1 MPKQRIWAIA
11 YPIAFGLMIFLN
23 YWSAT
28 NVGIVADNNQAIIQP
43 AGFAFSIWGLIYIL
57 LFIWIIK
64 RFFDNTWVGSLA
76 SRLTF
81 WPIVNFLLNG
91 LWIVVFTQQL
101 LVVSTLVIAAILTTL
116 VFIHTSI
123 TKGDYNWFDRLPFSI
138 YFAWVTVATIVN
150 VFAVTASLEVETI
163 LGLGELDWTLIM
175 LAAATLIGSIVAFR
189 YSDWLYPLV
198 ILWPFYGI
206 YVVNENE
213 YSSLNITLLIT
224 SIVLV
229 IVALITVV
237 KKFRTKQTA

>member
-1 MPKQRIWAIA
+1 MPKRRIWAIA
-11 YPIAFGLMIFLN
+11 YLIAFGLMIFLN

-57 LFIWIIK
+57 LFVWIIK
-64 RFFDNTWVGSLA
+64 RFFDHTWEGSLA

-81 WPIVNFLLNG
+81 WPILNFLLNG
-91 LWIVVFTQQL
+91 LWIVVFTQQW
-101 LVVSTLVIAAILTTL
+101 LVASTLVIASLLATLAIMHTL
-116 VFIHTSI
+116 I
-123 TKGDYNWFDRLPFSI
+123 TKADYHWFDRLPFSI

-150 VFAVTASLEVETI
+150 VFAVTAGMKVETI

-175 LAAATLIGSIVAFR
+175 IAAATLIGSIVAFR
-189 YSDWLYPLV
+189 YRDWLYPLV

-206 YVVNENE
+206 YVVNDSA
-213 YSSLNITLLIT
+213 YSSLNITLLIA

-229 IVALITVV
+229 AVGIFTVV
-237 KKFRTKQTA
+237 KKLRNKQTA